1 MSSSCSNLAS
11 AGYSGYEYQLLLFK
25 FLFMVDLSRL
35 KALGQ
40 PQEALPKDIAIETLF
55 GAILGIIGAALLGP
69 PLKQI
74 SWASEIKTD
83 EMDARGKHRRF
94 SVISLSLPVSFPED
108 VPVLVQVIGSRRW
121 MTFYAANLS
130 QAGGKQRFD
139 VHYPHQ
145 LQDSGEHTVKFT
157 FAFHRAE
164 LVGKE
169 SNSETKNPFHPCSI
183 GAFFNGVFLLA
194 LALSVFLQSIERFV
208 HIERIEEP
216 FLVLVIGCVGLTLD
230 IISALGHHGHG
241 GHSHGSQ
248 TPSIMPEQNTD
259 SLRHHIHATHNH
271 TIESPVA
278 THQHNLGSVGVLVH
292 LIGDAVN
299 NVGVIVAAL
308 IIWKAIPQNPN
319 RFYADPAAS
328 LAISLIIFATL
339 KSGRILLEAA
349 PLYLDLAKVKQDL
362 LAIPDDLSVHDL
374 HVWHLSQSVILA
386 SLHVCVP
393 TGTSLEQW
401 EQIERT
407 LQHCFQAYGISHVTI
422 SPELRCSELQSL
434 NDLQFFPTGGCS
446 RLPSHDDYGCAVS
459 ELKKR
464 KLTGGLLMNA
474 LGISYLVFQP
484 HGESWSY

>member
-1 MSSSCSNLAS
+1 MSHNH
-11 AGYSGYEYQLLLFK
+11 
-25 FLFMVDLSRL
+25 
-35 KALGQ
+35 
-40 PQEALPKDIAIETLF
+40 TL
-55 GAILGIIGAALLGP
+55 
-69 PLKQI
+69 
-74 SWASEIKTD
+74 
-83 EMDARGKHRRF
+83 
-94 SVISLSLPVSFPED
+94 
-108 VPVLVQVIGSRRW
+108 
-121 MTFYAANLS
+121 
-130 QAGGKQRFD
+130 KQRFD
-139 VHYPHQ
+139 YHYPHQ

-164 LVGKE
+164 LV
-169 SNSETKNPFHPCSI
+169 

-216 FLVLVIGCVGLTLD
+216 FLVLVIGCVGLTLN
-230 IISALGHHGHG
+230 IISALVIHDHHGHG

-271 TIESPVA
+271 TIDPPVA
-278 THQHNLGSVGVLVH
+278 THQHNLGLVGVLVH

-328 LAISLIIFATL
+328 LAISLIIFASAIPMTL

-362 LAIPDDLSVHDL
+362 LAIPDVLSVHDL

-464 KLTGGLLMNA
+464 KLTGG
-474 LGISYLVFQP
+474 V
-484 HGESWSY
+484 